1 MSPTT
6 VMAFDFGRVRTGVAV
21 GDLHVGVAHPLE
33 TVTAAD
39 DEQRLRAVEHLV
51 REWAPGRFVVGL
63 PSRDDGTEHPL
74 AEAVRAFGASLEA
87 RLGLPVAYVDETL
100 SSFAAGLALAD
111 NGVRGRRQKRHLDSA
126 AAQVILQAYL
136 DEHHASA

>member
-1 MSPTT
+1 MNPTT
-6 VMAFDFGRVRTGVAV
+6 VMAFDFGRARTGVAI
-21 GDLHVGVAHPLE
+21 GDLQVGVSHPLE
-33 TVTAAD
+33 TITTGD
-39 DEQRLRAVEHLV
+39 DAQRLRAVDALV

-63 PSRDDGTEHPL
+63 PTRNDGAEHPL
-74 AEAVRAFGASLEA
+74 AEAVRAFAGSLEV
-87 RLGLPVAYVDETL
+87 RFGRPVVFVDETL

-126 AAQVILQAYL
+126 AAQIILQAYL

>member
-1 MSPTT
+1 MIPTT
-6 VMAFDFGRVRTGVAV
+6 VMAFDFGRVRTGVAI
-21 GDLHVGVAHPLE
+21 GDLQVGVSHPLD
-33 TVTAAD
+33 TIATAD
-39 DEQRLRAVEHLV
+39 DEQRLRAVEALV

-63 PSRDDGTEHPL
+63 PSRNDGAEHPL
-74 AEAVRAFGASLEA
+74 AEAVRAFGTRLEA
-87 RLGLPVAYVDETL
+87 RFGLPVAYVNETL
-100 SSFAAGLALAD
+100 SSFAASLALAE

>member
-1 MSPTT
+1 
-6 VMAFDFGRVRTGVAV
+6 MAFDFGRVRTGVAI
-21 GDLHVGVAHPLE
+21 GDLQVGVSHPLE
-33 TVTAAD
+33 TVVTAD
-39 DEQRLRAVEHLV
+39 DEQRLRAVDALV
-51 REWAPGRFVVGL
+51 RDWAPGRFVVGL
-63 PSRDDGTEHPL
+63 PSRDDGAEHPL

-87 RLGLPVAYVDETL
+87 RFGLPVAYVDETL

-126 AAQVILQAYL
+126 AAQIILQAYL

>member
-6 VMAFDFGRVRTGVAV
+6 VMAFDFGRVRTGVAI
-21 GDLHVGVAHPLE
+21 GDLQVGVSHPLE
-33 TVTAAD
+33 TVTTAD
-39 DEQRLRAVEHLV
+39 DDQRLRAVEALV

-63 PSRDDGTEHPL
+63 PSRDDGAEHPM
-74 AEAVRAFGASLEA
+74 AEAVRAFGTSLEA
-87 RLGLPVAYVDETL
+87 RFGLPVAYVDETL